1 MEANRS
7 PFFVRIFQY
16 NKKIKIKLNLKI
28 KVMKLSEEL
37 VIEIVNNNEDLL
49 FEKFDLDDNFD
60 YYIGEELCD
69 DFVGIGYDNG
79 DRGVAFM
86 DESIDLDFETCED
99 SGVIELDGF
108 KIKYVTFVS

>member
-1 MEANRS
+1 
-7 PFFVRIFQY
+7 
-16 NKKIKIKLNLKI
+16 
-28 KVMKLSEEL
+28 MKRLSEKEIIE
-37 VIEIVNNNEDLL
+37 VINNNERFI
-49 FEKFDLDDNFD
+49 FEKFKLDDDFD

-99 SGVIELDGF
+99 GGVIELDGF
-108 KIKYVTFVS
+108 KIKYVTFAS

>member
-1 MEANRS
+1 M
-7 PFFVRIFQY
+7 
-16 NKKIKIKLNLKI
+16 KNL
-28 KVMKLSEEL
+28 KVMKLSETKL
-37 VIEIVNNNEDLL
+37 ISIVSNNEDLL
-49 FEKFDLDDNFD
+49 FEKFKLDDDFD
-60 YYIGEELCD
+60 YFIGEELCD

-86 DESIDLDFETCED
+86 DVTNDLDFETCED

>member
-1 MEANRS
+1 M
-7 PFFVRIFQY
+7 
-16 NKKIKIKLNLKI
+16 KNL
-28 KVMKLSEEL
+28 KVMKLSETKL
-37 VIEIVNNNEDLL
+37 ISIVSNNEDLL
-49 FEKFDLDDNFD
+49 FEKFKLDDDFD

-86 DESIDLDFETCED
+86 DVTNDLDFETCED
-99 SGVIELDGF
+99 SGIIELDGF

>member
-1 MEANRS
+1 M
-7 PFFVRIFQY
+7 
-16 NKKIKIKLNLKI
+16 K
-28 KVMKLSEEL
+28 KLSEEKI
-37 VIEIVNNNEDLL
+37 IEIINNNEEFI
-49 FEKFDLDDNFD
+49 FEKFNLDDEFD

-99 SGVIELDGF
+99 GGVIELDGF